1 MVETSA
7 ARLIA
12 RLNEALAAS
21 GRKKVDLARACGV
34 TPQAVN
40 GWFVTGKISRDHL
53 PTVAATLNTTVDALL
68 REPSETGSVLFRRRD
83 ESPLAVS
90 EKLADYA
97 VNRVPVVGTA
107 QLGDDGYW
115 DELGF
120 PTGHGD
126 GFVNY
131 PTRDKN
137 AYALRVKGDSMRP
150 RIKPGE
156 FVVIEPNN
164 PVTPGDEVLVTTTDG
179 RSMVKVL
186 QSRRN
191 GMVELLSINE
201 DHRPITLDES
211 QIEKIHAVSA
221 ILKASLYYSDFS

>member
-1 MVETSA
+1 MVENSA
-7 ARLIA
+7 QRLIA
-12 RLNEALAAS
+12 RLNDALAAS

-40 GWFVTGKISRDHL
+40 GWFVSGKISRDHL
-53 PTVAATLNTTVDALL
+53 PAIAATLNTTVDALL
-68 REPSETGSVLFRRRD
+68 SDAPETAVLFRRRED
-83 ESPLAVS
+83 APPSAKEPS
-90 EKLADYA
+90 ADYL
-97 VNRVPVVGTA
+97 VHRVPVVGTA

-156 FVVIEPNN
+156 FVVIEPNH
-164 PVTPGDEVLVTTTDG
+164 PVAPGDEVLVTTTDG